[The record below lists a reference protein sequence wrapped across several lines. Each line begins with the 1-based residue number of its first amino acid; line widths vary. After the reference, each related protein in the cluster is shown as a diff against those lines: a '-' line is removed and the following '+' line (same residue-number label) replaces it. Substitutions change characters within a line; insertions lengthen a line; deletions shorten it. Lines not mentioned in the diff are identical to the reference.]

1 MSESTT
7 EVLGMSRIII
17 LSAVAVVTL
26 VAYCHFFQ
34 VGSKKAASTPNPA
47 AVNPTVK
54 QVMTLE
60 ELAAFDGSSKD
71 LPILLGINGKV
82 YDVTKGKDYY
92 GKEGGYHVMAGKDA
106 SRLLAKNLL
115 DPKKDN
121 GQPLTEDENRQ
132 LKQWQDFFE
141 NKYSVVAVV
150 APKAA

>member
-1 MSESTT
+1 MFEASDEDYSKIM
-7 EVLGMSRIII
+7 VA
-17 LSAVAVVTL
+17 SAVVVITL
-26 VAYCHFFQ
+26 VALCRFRQPLVDRKFSSGE
-34 VGSKKAASTPNPA
+34 VL
-47 AVNPTVK
+47 AVIK
-54 QVMTLE
+54 EVMTAEDLSS
-60 ELAAFDGSSKD
+60 FDGTAEG

-115 DPKKDN
+115 DPRKDN
-121 GQPLTEDENRQ
+121 GQALTDSENQQ

-141 NKYSVVAVV
+141 NKYPVVAVL